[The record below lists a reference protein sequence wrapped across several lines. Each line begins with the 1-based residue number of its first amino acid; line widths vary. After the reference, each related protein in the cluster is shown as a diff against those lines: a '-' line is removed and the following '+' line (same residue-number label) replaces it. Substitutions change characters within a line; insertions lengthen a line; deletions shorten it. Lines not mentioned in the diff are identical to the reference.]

1 MVKNSFGGNKAKR
14 GARKNANVDSTA
26 RQLRLIEDPCESYA
40 IITKILGGGM
50 CEATCYDGKQRL
62 CVIPGKF
69 KGRGRSSNR
78 VEIGKWVMVGIRDW
92 EVRSNG
98 SQKCDLMHVYS
109 DGEKEKL
116 LSKSDINFAHL
127 ISVMKT
133 TGDKSSASMVS
144 GLEEDE
150 YGVVFSSNLNTSKY
164 EELVSSRDTS
174 SSNVVLV
181 QEEEVD
187 IDDI

>member
-14 GARKNANVDSTA
+14 GARKNTNVDSVS
-26 RQLRLIEDPCESYA
+26 RQLRLIEEDGECYA

-50 CEATCYDGKQRL
+50 CESSCYDGKQRL

-78 VEIGKWVMVGIRDW
+78 VEVGKWVMVGIRDW

-127 ISVMKT
+127 IAVMKT
-133 TGDKSSASMVS
+133 TGDKSSASIAGGAEDDEGGIIFSNTIETKYDDMS
-144 GLEEDE
+144 LLDNNTGL
-150 YGVVFSSNLNTSKY
+150 
-164 EELVSSRDTS
+164 
-174 SSNVVLV
+174 NVVLV
-181 QEEEVD
+181 QEKEIN